1 MSAPLDGLLV
11 VDRSRAP
18 AGSHATTMLADLGAR
33 VSKVEAPAD
42 GDGTRGWGPPF
53 RLVVPG
59 VLESQLDFTAAAAS
73 AAPHT
78 PPSTPAQPKPASPGS
93 DLPRGQVNGPTRAPF
108 CGRSH
113 FEWSN

>member
-11 VDRSRAP
+11 VDGSRAP

-53 RLVVPG
+53 RLVAPG
-59 VLESQLDFTAAAAS
+59 VLESRLDFTAAAAS
-73 AAPHT
+73 AAPH
-78 PPSTPAQPKPASPGS
+78 PAEHPRSAENRRRGAVIYRGASERPY
-93 DLPRGQVNGPTRAPF
+93 QVAVLR
-108 CGRSH
+108 RSH